1 MRGPI
6 QFPAVALVRRAT
18 DLVAI
23 SMAVMVA
30 GLALGLSVA
39 LAAFTFPALSGRVVD
54 SAGLLQPQVRV
65 ALEERLAKLEDQSGI
80 QFVVATT
87 SSLQGGDIESF
98 SNGLFRFWK
107 LGEAKA
113 NNGVLL
119 LVAPNERKVRI
130 EVGYG
135 LEGTLTDAVSSII
148 IQSTVIPRF
157 KTGDFAGGIERGAD
171 AVIGALS
178 TDAAEWQARAR
189 QNPAS
194 QAPEDSLFPVIV
206 VILVVFVI
214 FVMLRNAR
222 GSGGRMVRRGG
233 QVIYVPG
240 PGSLGGGSW
249 SGGSSGGSWGGGG
262 GFSGGGGSSGGG
274 GASGG
279 W

>member
-1 MRGPI
+1 
-6 QFPAVALVRRAT
+6 
-18 DLVAI
+18 
-23 SMAVMVA
+23 MAVTFA
-30 GLALGLSVA
+30 ALALGVA
-39 LAAFTFPALSGRVVD
+39 AVLAVFTFPALSGRVVD
-54 SAGLLQPQVRV
+54 SAGLLQPQARA
-65 ALEERLAKLEDQSGI
+65 ALEERLARLEDQSGI

-87 SSLQGGDIESF
+87 PSLQGGDIETF
-98 SNGLFRFWK
+98 ANALFRFWK

-135 LEGTLTDAVSSII
+135 LEGTLTDAVSSVI

-157 KTGDFAGGIERGAD
+157 KAGDFAGGIERGAD

-178 TDAAEWQARAR
+178 TDAAEWQARAKR
-189 QNPAS
+189 QPAAQS
-194 QAPEDSLFPVIV
+194 PEDTLFPLIV
-206 VILVVFVI
+206 FILFVFIVL
-214 FVMLRNAR
+214 VMLRNAR
-222 GSGGRMVRRGG
+222 GTGGRMVRRGG
-233 QVIYVPG
+233 QVIFVPG
-240 PGSLGGGSW
+240 PGSFGGGSW

>member
-1 MRGPI
+1 MAR
-6 QFPAVALVRRAT
+6 
-18 DLVAI
+18 LVA
-23 SMAVMVA
+23 ALVA
-30 GLALGLSVA
+30 GLVLGVGAA

-54 SAGLLQPQVRV
+54 SAALLQPQVKAAIEEKLAR
-65 ALEERLAKLEDQSGI
+65 LEEQSGI

-87 SSLQGGDIESF
+87 PSLQGGDIESF
-98 SNGLFRFWK
+98 ANALFRSWK

-119 LVAPNERKVRI
+119 LVAPSERKVRI
-130 EVGYG
+130 EVGYS

-148 IQSTVIPRF
+148 IQSTIIPRF
-157 KTGDFAGGIERGAD
+157 KAGDFAGGIERGAD
-171 AVIGALS
+171 ALIGALS

-189 QNPAS
+189 QKPAA
-194 QAPEDSLFPVIV
+194 QAPEDNLFPIIV
-206 VILVVFVI
+206 FVLVVFVI

-222 GSGGRMVRRGG
+222 GGGGRMVRRGG
-233 QVIYVPG
+233 PVIFLPG
-240 PGSLGGGSW
+240 PGSFGGGSW
-249 SGGSSGGSWGGGG
+249 GGSSSGGSWGGGG